1 MLVGNRIGIMV
12 EKDEWT
18 EEWEALAQ
26 EIDKA
31 WKSDKSALEIL
42 SEMRR

>member
-1 MLVGNRIGIMV
+1 MV
-12 EKDEWT
+12 EENEWT
-18 EEWEALAQ
+18 EEREALAQ
-26 EIDKA
+26 KIDKA